1 MSLEKLD
8 ERGFL
13 IRNYIKVEQATKIA
27 NDITTLDNYVKNSSK
42 NENNILDIEW
52 IRNRFSISNKELS
65 EERLIN
71 GRFFSTASFKY
82 SNTRLGGH
90 LACNP
95 KPQWTRYADIR
106 PRYNPTQSRAKP
118 YMTIASSTRNSE
130 SSLGRYYSEAIDD
143 NANLVFLTFG
153 VKKFNGLID
162 FMMSAIDY
170 GDVIVANTGR
180 EPYFYN
186 IGNFIGSFVVFACFP
201 FTTAIVWATKNIL
214 NFLNMDRGF
223 NYYYMEPAMHLY
235 WSTVHLLVTQLAS
248 ELKFISPIIENLS
261 GKTIEKD
268 VHDMGMPT
276 TLEKAELEHIA
287 QILGGDIFNPKT
299 GHLDI
304 YAIMSKPQ
312 ATYRDFL
319 RRKKEE
325 LEKAGDSSQV
335 PYTDEYGALMA
346 IPDGSENIYE
356 DIQVSADALRTSKIA
371 SFQDYLNTV
380 IKGNTG
386 DGVSDSSNWVK
397 QKENTVQTT
406 STTTNG
412 ADMKAAQDQLK
423 ASLENQSREAR
434 SSNTQGFVHNF
445 NKTPEGAPKNEH
457 DTWIE
462 KAKKTADSVIH
473 DGGLSAIFSVD
484 YVGSLTESFNN
495 DVRDIDTGGML
506 KSVAAG
512 AQDIKFNFSG
522 GNLGGPIDTGAIMSA
537 VKETVLGAAS
547 GVTMGLTNVLAT
559 VFGDAYTDIPKR
571 WGDSSTSFPTITYNT
586 KLACI
591 YGNDYNRMQN
601 IVIPLCM
608 LIAGSVP
615 LATGKSSYTSPLLCS
630 ITSQGVQ
637 NIKLGMITSLN
648 ITRGTTNLP
657 FTKNRKPIGVDVSFT
672 VTDFSTLV
680 AAPVTKGMFAE
691 ILNFGMDDG
700 SPMGR
705 YLATLAGRDIQTD
718 KYLLNKLGMR
728 LARARVNLESL
739 ISPYRVGSKTGFALS
754 GLLSLFT
761 AQGNLSTSLPGLSTR

>member
-13 IRNYIKVEQATKIA
+13 IRSYIKVDQATKIA
-27 NDITTLDNYVKNSSK
+27 GDITTLDNYVKNSSK
-42 NENNILDIEW
+42 NETNILDIEW

-106 PRYNPTQSRAKP
+106 PRYNPTLPRGRE
-118 YMTIASSTRNSE
+118 YMTIASTNRDSNT
-130 SSLGRYYSEAIDD
+130 SLGRYYSEAIDD

-153 VKKFNGLID
+153 VKKFNGLLD

-186 IGNFIGSFVVFACFP
+186 IGNFVGSFVVFACFP
-201 FTTAIVWATKNIL
+201 FTTAIVWATKTIA

-223 NYYYMEPAMHLY
+223 NYYYMEPAMHVY

-248 ELKFISPIIENLS
+248 ELKFISPIIENRTKPL
-261 GKTIEKD
+261 IEGD

-276 TLEKAELEHIA
+276 TLEKGELEHIA
-287 QILGGDIFNPKT
+287 QILGGDIFNAKT

-312 ATYRDFL
+312 AMYRDFL

-325 LEKAGDSSQV
+325 LEKAGDSSQI
-335 PYTDEYGALMA
+335 PLTDEYGALMA
-346 IPDGSENIYE
+346 IPSGDE
-356 DIQVSADALRTSKIA
+356 DIYDDVQASADALRSTNIA
-371 SFQDYLNTV
+371 SFQDYLNRV
-380 IKGNTG
+380 IKQSDG
-386 DGVSDSSNWVK
+386 DGANKDSNWAK
-397 QKENTVQTT
+397 QEENTVQTPAAG
-406 STTTNG
+406 TTTQS
-412 ADMKAAQDQLK
+412 DISKAQAELQG
-423 ASLENQSREAR
+423 SLENQSKEAR
-434 SSNTQGFVHNF
+434 SSDTQGFVHNF
-445 NKTPEGAPKNEH
+445 NEGNKEH
-457 DTWIE
+457 KSWIK
-462 KAKKTADSVIH
+462 KAKETADSVIH

-484 YVGSLTESFNN
+484 YVGSLSESFNN
-495 DVRDIDTGGML
+495 DIRDIDTGGML

-537 VKETVLGAAS
+537 VKETVMGAAS

-608 LIAGSVP
+608 LIAGAVP
-615 LATGKSSYTSPLLCS
+615 LATGKSSYTSPFLCS

-648 ITRGTTNLP
+648 ISRGTTNLP
-657 FTKNRKPIGVDVSFT
+657 FTKNRKPLGVDVSFT

-718 KYLLNKLGMR
+718 KYLMNKLGMR

-739 ISPYRVGSKTGFALS
+739 ISPYRVGSKTGFALN

-761 AQGNLSTSLPGLSTR
+761 AQGNLTTSLPGLSTR